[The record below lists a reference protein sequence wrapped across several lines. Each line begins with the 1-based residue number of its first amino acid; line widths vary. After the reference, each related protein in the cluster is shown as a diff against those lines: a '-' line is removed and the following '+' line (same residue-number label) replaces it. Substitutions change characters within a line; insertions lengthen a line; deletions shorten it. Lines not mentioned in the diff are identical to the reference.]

1 MKIEDGTWE
10 RLLTEGLEKHAPIW
24 KGLAM
29 KSLDDLPTIAFED
42 LFPEDGGYYSQ
53 AQLDAALKYL
63 HWQTRK
69 GLETASGYRV
79 LYLLGVE
86 KAREME
92 VKDE

>member
-1 MKIEDGTWE
+1 MKIDDTTWE
-10 RLLTEGLEKHAPIW
+10 RLLEEGLEKYAPIW

-53 AQLDAALKYL
+53 AQLDGALEYL
-63 HWQTRK
+63 RWQERK
-69 GLETASGYRV
+69 GEDTASGYRV

-86 KAREME
+86 NPRDME